1 MELEDQLAS
10 AVSVHYEKEGIVCPP
25 NLRKGLFTAGALDNL
40 DHNPLSTT
48 AQESF
53 HGTAISIFQF
63 PTTSNSGISGE
74 PMLTNP

>member
-40 DHNPLSTT
+40 DHNPSSIT
-48 AQESF
+48 AQGSF
-53 HGTAISIFQF
+53 HGTAISIFQ
-63 PTTSNSGISGE
+63 
-74 PMLTNP
+74 L